1 MEKVKNTKETKKEAK
16 KEVKEIEVVKEV
28 KKTKKQIILELNTA
42 KKEIKV
48 EIMNVGIGGVSYYTK
63 LGYPVFDLEPSETA
77 IVSLEDMVGIC
88 KCRAYFRDGHIIITD
103 VFSDDYSLEDIFMF
117 LKLDLINADI
127 NYDQIGEILR
137 YDDNEFEKALK
148 GKDKKFIKNVASKG
162 VYLNNKSD
170 EDYELS
176 RRKEKILCDKLGLDS
191 LILE

>member
-1 MEKVKNTKETKKEAK
+1 MEKVKNTKETKKE
-16 KEVKEIEVVKEV
+16 VKEIEVV

-77 IVSLEDMVGIC
+77 IVSLEDMVGVC

-117 LKLDLINADI
+117 LKLDQINADI

-137 YDDNEFEKALK
+137 YDDNKFEKALK
-148 GKDKKFIKNVASKG
+148 GKDSKFIKNVASKG
-162 VYLNNKSD
+162 VYLNNKED

-176 RRKEKILCDKLGLDS
+176 RRKERILCDALGLDS
-191 LILE
+191 LMLD